1 MCQMSKIRFSLYL
14 VNEKQ
19 DSTFVFLSLEKTR
32 NEKSPEII
40 ILFIVLQVTERSDP
54 SSTNTS

>member
-19 DSTFVFLSLEKTR
+19 DSTFVFL
-32 NEKSPEII
+32 
-40 ILFIVLQVTERSDP
+40 FIKIWKDMDKDKDP
-54 SSTNTS
+54 QFTKNVSNR